1 MKKKILIFGNTLVI
15 QDSLAINLMPKLQ
28 KQFPEFDFFHLD
40 PTENLEEYG
49 TDLRIIDAVQGIKN
63 PIIITNPDKLKTE
76 KITSMHDFDLA
87 YNLKL
92 LMQTGKIKSVRIL
105 GLPLEMNE
113 NKAFDYSQSIL
124 RKWVAQDIQGS

>member
-1 MKKKILIFGNTLVI
+1 MRKKILVFGNPLVV

-49 TDLRIIDAVQGIKN
+49 TELRIIDVVYGIKK
-63 PIIITNPDKLKTE
+63 PVIITDPDKLKTE

-92 LMQTGKIKSVRIL
+92 LIKAGKIKSVRIL

-113 NKAFDYSQSIL
+113 NEAFDYSQSIL
-124 RKWVAQDIQGS
+124 RKWVAQDMHGS

>member
-1 MKKKILIFGNTLVI
+1 MKKKILIFGNLLVA

-49 TDLRIIDAVQGIKN
+49 KDLRIIDVVQGIKK
-63 PIIITNPDKLKTE
+63 PIIITNSDKLKTE

-105 GLPLEMNE
+105 GLPLEMNKDE
-113 NKAFDYSQSIL
+113 AFNYSQSIL